1 MLADS
6 IILITLAL
14 FALNG
19 FHRGFLTL
27 AGRLLVLVL
36 SLGIAFLMLG
46 PSALVLDSFPF
57 IDDLAESVNDQVILP
72 LMPASASLSEAIEAL
87 KLPMPVENFLLAEFP
102 QSDGPFNSAWPQ
114 LSATIAHYLVKA
126 VTFILLLI
134 LVSVVI
140 QTLVSLMT
148 TAFDH
153 VPVLGGLNR
162 LAGLL
167 VGAVHGALILAIVVF
182 FTSLFAPYFPSIGSI
197 LADSYLIRQFFAFD
211 WMGLFLS
218 RFLNQI

>member
-19 FHRGFLTL
+19 FQRGFLTL
-27 AGRLLVLVL
+27 AGRLLVLLV
-36 SLGIAFLMLG
+36 SLGVAFLMLG
-46 PSALVLDSFPF
+46 PTALALDSLPF
-57 IDDLAESVNDQVILP
+57 IDDLAESINDQIIYP
-72 LMPASASLSEAIEAL
+72 LMPASASLADAIANL
-87 KLPMPVENFLLAEFP
+87 QLPAPVEHFLLAEFP
-102 QSDGPFNSAWPQ
+102 QTEGPFIDVWPQ
-114 LSATIAHYLVKA
+114 LSATIAQYLVKA
-126 VTFILLLI
+126 VTFIILLI

-148 TAFDH
+148 TALDH

-167 VGAVHGALILAIVVF
+167 VGALHGALILALAIF
-182 FTSLFAPYFPSIGSI
+182 FTSLFTPYFPSLG
-197 LADSYLIRQFFAFD
+197 LLLDDSWLIRQFYAID
-211 WMGLFLS
+211 WVGLFLA
-218 RFLNQI
+218 RFLEQI

>member
-6 IILITLAL
+6 IILITLSL

-19 FHRGFLTL
+19 FRRGFLTL

-46 PSALVLDSFPF
+46 PSALVLDSLPF
-57 IDDLAESVNDQVILP
+57 IDDLAETINEQVILP
-72 LMPASASLSEAIEAL
+72 LMPASASLAEAIAAL
-87 KLPMPVENFLLAEFP
+87 QLPAPVEHFLLAEFP
-102 QSDGPFNSAWPQ
+102 QSDGPFISAWPQ

-126 VTFILLLI
+126 VTFIVLLA
-134 LVSVVI
+134 LVSIVI

-148 TAFDH
+148 TALDH

-182 FTSLFAPYFPSIGSI
+182 FTSLFAPYFPSLGLI
-197 LADSYLIRQFFAFD
+197 LDDSYLIRQFFALD
-211 WMGLFLS
+211 WVGLFLS